1 MSWIDTSD
9 LRKDKFVRSMGTY
22 HNSTK
27 DSPYLINFVSCP
39 YQFRDLPCGGL
50 LYVLLHILRD
60 VVKFTS
66 HMVNFN
72 HRKVCKLISN
82 NFIDP

>member
-9 LRKDKFVRSMGTY
+9 FSKDEFVRSMGAY
-22 HNSTK
+22 HDSAK
-27 DSPYLINFVSCP
+27 VSPYLINFVSCP
-39 YQFRDLPCGGL
+39 YQIRNLPCGSL
-50 LYVLLHILRD
+50 MYVLLHILRD

-66 HMVNFN
+66 QMVNFN

>member
-9 LRKDKFVRSMGTY
+9 LRKDKVVRSMGTY
-22 HNSTK
+22 RNPAK
-27 DSPYLINFVSCP
+27 ASPYLINFVSRP
-39 YQFRDLPCGGL
+39 YQIRNLPCGGL